1 MRPIMTAFV
10 VPGVGGRDVTR
21 AKKDMSVLMR
31 GQGRVPFRPMP
42 RRVGLSMG
50 SGRVRGVDATRIGVV
65 ATIRVRGMECESEW
79 FVGGGILVGLVFSYS
94 PGVCVWIVER
104 GEWTGGGL
112 WKLGRV
118 DVFYRVVCDSLSP
131 PGWVFLCAF
140 GSSLLFHGLHS

>member
-1 MRPIMTAFV
+1 MIAFV

-21 AKKDMSVLMR
+21 AMKDMSFLMR

-42 RRVGLSMG
+42 RRVGLSLG

-65 ATIRVRGMECESEW
+65 ATIRVRGRECGSEW
-79 FVGGGILVGLVFSYS
+79 FVGGGILVGLVFSRS

-104 GEWTGGGL
+104 G
-112 WKLGRV
+112 RV
-118 DVFYRVVCDSLSP
+118 DRWWIVEAGTCRRVLSRVVCDSLSP
-131 PGWVFLCAF
+131 PGRVFLCGF